1 VSRTRLL
8 RTASF
13 RLAAIYLAL
22 FAASALALGAFV
34 YLSIR
39 HEILADFDERIVEE
53 TDALRSAFAEGGR
66 ERLAQMLEARGA
78 SGGAF
83 AYGLQSPDGRLIAGD
98 LRAPAG
104 GAADGWMEAREAD
117 RDEPPEAKP
126 EIVRALATRLADGS
140 TLVVGDEQRRSEEIL
155 KGVMSAFGWAVA
167 ATVALG
173 TAGGL
178 WLSAQFLGRID
189 SMRRTAQRLMAG
201 DWSRRIPLTRTDDD
215 LTALARTFNRLF
227 DRIEKLLLANKQ
239 VTADIAHDLRKPLAS
254 TLRQLEAARSV
265 DAPPEAARA
274 AVRAAIAEIEGV
286 LETFNA
292 LLRIGEVEAGA
303 RRAAF
308 RPLDLAEVAREVV
321 EAFQPAAEVEGKAII
336 ARLEASLPMPGDKE
350 LLVQMIANLV
360 DNAVCHTPS
369 GTSIEVSGEQTSQG
383 VSLSIADDGPGVAP
397 QDLKNIFQRFYRAD
411 MARKSPGTGLGL
423 SLVAAIAEL
432 HGLQCSASDNRPGLR
447 VMLTSAEEN
456 E

>member
-1 VSRTRLL
+1 
-8 RTASF
+8 
-13 RLAAIYLAL
+13 
-22 FAASALALGAFV
+22 
-34 YLSIR
+34 
-39 HEILADFDERIVEE
+39 
-53 TDALRSAFAEGGR
+53 
-66 ERLAQMLEARGA
+66 M
-78 SGGAF
+78 
-83 AYGLQSPDGRLIAGD
+83 
-98 LRAPAG
+98 
-104 GAADGWMEAREAD
+104 
-117 RDEPPEAKP
+117 
-126 EIVRALATRLADGS
+126 
-140 TLVVGDEQRRSEEIL
+140 
-155 KGVMSAFGWAVA
+155 A

-189 SMRRTAQRLMAG
+189 SMRQTAQRLMAG

-239 VTADIAHDLRKPLAS
+239 VSADIAHDLRKPLAS
-254 TLRQLEAARSV
+254 TLRQLEAARSD

-274 AVRAAIAEIEGV
+274 AIRAAIAEIEGV

-292 LLRIGEVEAGA
+292 LLRIGQVEAGA

-321 EAFQPAAEVEGKAII
+321 EAFQPAAEAEGKTII
-336 ARLEASLPMPGDKE
+336 AGLEAPLPMLGDKE

-360 DNAVCHTPS
+360 DNAVSHTPS
-369 GTSIEVSGEQTSQG
+369 ATSIEVSGEQTAQR
-383 VSLSIADDGPGVAP
+383 VSLSISDDGPGVGP

-411 MARKSPGTGLGL
+411 VTRKPPGTGLGL

-447 VMLTSAEEN
+447 VTLTSDEGN